1 MNISSLKKRPCLW
14 AWGLI
19 SLLTCTSSSAYA
31 VLNIANTTSVVNS
44 ANAEKNAFPLTLESA
59 IKRTLIN
66 NPQLHEFDFKQQIN
80 IGKATTAA
88 LEPSYAV
95 GVELEN
101 FLGSGDVAGIKNL
114 ELTLTLS
121 SVIEL
126 SDKLV
131 ARKNVSDVKQ
141 QMLIVQK
148 QLRTLDILAEVMRR
162 YIDVLAEQETLHA
175 VNDAEQL
182 ARYTYQAVTQRV
194 KAGASPIL
202 EQKRAEAA
210 LAVARLDEQTAKQRL
225 HTSIKSLSIMWGEQ
239 QPVFNQVQGDLFS
252 LTSSPSFQTLI
263 ASLSTSPHIQL
274 FAQRSRVQNAQLRL
288 VQAANQP
295 DISWTAGIRRVS
307 SIDETTWVAAASVP
321 LFSESRN
328 LGEYVA
334 QKARLDQIEQQ
345 KQANLRNL
353 YHQINQ
359 ALDARNRAL
368 LKVSTFQQHIIP
380 PLKEALKL
388 VEKAYSNGRFSYLE
402 WVSTRKEL
410 LDARHTLIQSAKQA
424 HQRGADI
431 EALTGISIVSIP
443 RDIPSPILKEP

>member
-1 MNISSLKKRPCLW
+1 MNISSLKKRSRLR

-31 VLNIANTTSVVNS
+31 VLNIANTTSVVDS
-44 ANAEKNAFPLTLESA
+44 ANAVKKAFPLTLESA

-66 NPQLHEFDFKQQIN
+66 NPQLHEFDFKRQIN
-80 IGKATTAA
+80 TGKATTAA
-88 LEPSYAV
+88 LEPGYAV

-126 SDKLV
+126 GDKLV

-162 YIDVLAEQETLHA
+162 YINVLAEQETLHA

-225 HTSIKSLSIMWGEQ
+225 HASIKSLSIMWGEQ
-239 QPVFNQVQGDLFS
+239 QPEFNKVQGDLFS

-295 DISWTAGIRRVS
+295 DVSWTAGIRRVS

-345 KQANLRNL
+345 KQANLRGL

-410 LDARHTLIQSAKQA
+410 LDAQHTLIQSAKQA

-443 RDIPSPILKEP
+443 RDIPSPILKEQ

>member
-1 MNISSLKKRPCLW
+1 MNISSSKKHLRLW

-19 SLLTCTSSSAYA
+19 SLLTCISSNTHA
-31 VLNIANTTSVVNS
+31 VLNIANS
-44 ANAEKNAFPLTLESA
+44 ANTANSTNTVKNNFPLTLNSA

-80 IGKATTAA
+80 TGEATTAA
-88 LEPSYAV
+88 LKPGYAL

-101 FLGSGDVAGIKNL
+101 LLGSGDVSGIKDV

-126 SDKLV
+126 GDKVV
-131 ARKNVSDVKQ
+131 ARKNVSEVKQ
-141 QMLIVQK
+141 QMLMAQRK
-148 QLRTLDILAEVMRR
+148 LRTLDILAEVMRR
-162 YIDVLAEQETLHA
+162 YIDVLAEQETLHV

-182 ARYTYQAVTQRV
+182 ARYTYQAVTRRV
-194 KAGASPIL
+194 KAGASPIV

-210 LAVARLDEQTAKQRL
+210 LALARLDVLTAKQRL
-225 HTSIKSLSIMWGEQ
+225 QTSIKSLSIMWGEQ
-239 QPVFNQVQGDLFS
+239 QPRFTQVQGDLFS
-252 LTSSPSFQTLI
+252 LPPAPSFPTLI
-263 ASLSTSPHIQL
+263 AALSSSPHIQL
-274 FAQRSRVQNAQLRL
+274 FAHRSRVRNAQLRL
-288 VQAANQP
+288 TQAANQP
-295 DISWTAGIRRVS
+295 DISWTAGIRSIS

-321 LFSESRN
+321 LFSENRN
-328 LGEYVA
+328 LGEYTA

-345 KQANLRNL
+345 KQTSLRHL

-368 LKVSTFQQHIIP
+368 LKVSTFQQYIIP

-388 VEKAYSNGRFSYLE
+388 VEKAYSDGRFSYLE

-410 LDARHTLIQSAKQA
+410 LDAQHALIQSAKQA

-431 EALTGISIVSIP
+431 EALTGISIVSVP
-443 RDIPSPILKEP
+443 RDIPSPILKEQ

>member
-1 MNISSLKKRPCLW
+1 MNISFLKKHPCLW

-19 SLLTCTSSSAYA
+19 SLLTCINGNTYA
-31 VLNIANTTSVVNS
+31 VLNIASAASNTNI
-44 ANAEKNAFPLTLESA
+44 AKNTFPLTLKSA
-59 IKRTLIN
+59 IKRTLVN
-66 NPQLHEFDFKQQIN
+66 NPQLHEFDIKQQIN
-80 IGKATTAA
+80 TGEAKTVA
-88 LEPSYAV
+88 LKPGYAV
-95 GVELEN
+95 GIELEN
-101 FLGSGDVAGIKNL
+101 FLGSGDVSGIKDL

-121 SVIEL
+121 SIIEL
-126 SDKLV
+126 GNKV
-131 ARKNVSDVKQ
+131 AVRRNVSDVKQ

-148 QLRTLDILAEVMRR
+148 QLRTLDILAEVIRR
-162 YIDVLAEQETLHA
+162 YIDVLAEQETLLA

-182 ARYTYQAVTQRV
+182 ARYTYQAVTRRV

-202 EQKRAEAA
+202 ERKRAEAA
-210 LAVARLDEQTAKQRL
+210 LAVARLDVQTAKQRL
-225 HTSIKSLSIMWGEQ
+225 QSSIKSLSIMWGEQ
-239 QPVFNQVQGDLFS
+239 QPEFNRVQGDLFS
-252 LTSSPSFQTLI
+252 LTPSPSFQTLI

-274 FAQRSRVQNAQLRL
+274 FAQKSRVQNAQLRL
-288 VQAANQP
+288 AQEANRP
-295 DISWTAGIRRVS
+295 DVSWTVGIRRIS
-307 SIDETTWVAAASVP
+307 GIDETTLVAAASVP
-321 LFSESRN
+321 LFSENRN
-328 LGEYVA
+328 LGEYAA

-368 LKVSTFQQHIIP
+368 LKVSTLQQHIIP
-380 PLKEALKL
+380 PLKEALEL

-410 LDARHTLIQSAKQA
+410 LDAQHALIQSAKQA

-443 RDIPSPILKEP
+443 SDIPSPIFKEQ